1 MPMNWRRS
9 PPEIAYLL
17 ADSDA
22 LLLFA
27 DEASLPLARAALEG
41 GGQEPPIVIIDR
53 SDGPGALS
61 AWLRRGSDGAP
72 AVPGRPGAVAIPL
85 YTSGPTGRPKGAL
98 PRPHGLTCV
107 RPSQP
112 PVRQSVGWGRGVG
125 ERVTI
130 GG

>member
-1 MPMNWRRS
+1 MPMNWRLS

-22 LLLFA
+22 RLLFA

-61 AWLRRGSDGAP
+61 DWLRRGSDGDP
-72 AVPGRPGAVAIPL
+72 AVPVRPGDVAIQL
-85 YTSGPTGRPKGAL
+85 YSSGTTALPKGAL
-98 PRPHGLTCV
+98 LSHPVLTFLLL
-107 RPSQP
+107 SQP
-112 PVRQSVGWGRGVG
+112 PSAPWLQ
-125 ERVTI
+125 I
-130 GG
+130 

>member
-27 DEASLPLARAALEG
+27 DEASLPLARAAHEG

-61 AWLRRGSDGAP
+61 DWLRRGPDGDQ
-72 AVPGRPGAVAIPL
+72 AVPVRPGDVAIQP
-85 YTSGPTGRPKGAL
+85 YSSGTHGR
-98 PRPHGLTCV
+98 
-107 RPSQP
+107 S
-112 PVRQSVGWGRGVG
+112 G
-125 ERVTI
+125 ERRVGI
-130 GG
+130 GGCSTFKSRWAPYHSKQNVKA